1 MFIEASTLTDPE
13 FESITLIGMNYDVD
27 SYNALLGVIDSREG
41 VSTTRDRLTNYYL
54 ARGVEVSA
62 PPVGTSNIF
71 LGSPLCN

>member
-1 MFIEASTLTDPE
+1 MFIDAATLTDPE

-27 SYNALLGVIDSREG
+27 SYNALLSVIDAREG

-54 ARGVEVSA
+54 ARGVSVSA

-71 LGSPLCN
+71 LGSPLCS